1 MPRVSADEKERSHAR
16 IIKEASKAFRSN
28 GLAGTRVADVMKA
41 AGLTHGGFYRHF
53 SSRAELLAS
62 ALEDAIKDAM
72 SDLEHAT
79 TPEAQRDALLRYVDL
94 YLSPEHVQNVQE
106 GCPLAAAATEA
117 GRGDATVRQAASAGS
132 QYVVLLL
139 SRALANTTENPEAK
153 AHALLSL
160 LIGTVT
166 FARIANG
173 VHDVDDWLNA
183 AKLTAH
189 QILKG

>member
-1 MPRVSADEKERSHAR
+1 MPRVSADEKDRSHTR

-72 SDLEHAT
+72 SDLERAT
-79 TPEAQRDALLRYVDL
+79 TPEAQRDALLCYVDL
-94 YLSPEHVQNVQE
+94 YLSPEHVRSVQE

-117 GRGDATVRQAASAGS
+117 GRDDATVRQAASAGS

-139 SRALANTTENPEAK
+139 SRALANTSENPEAK
-153 AHALLSL
+153 ARALLSL
-160 LIGTVT
+160 LVGTVT
-166 FARIANG
+166 FARIADG

-183 AKLTAH
+183 AKLTAQ
-189 QILKG
+189 QILEG